1 MMRMV
6 RVRVRVMVMMV
17 SVVMMM
23 MMMMMMMM
31 SEEDAIGAGSWDRE
45 SKFLQTRKGGSL
57 QTRGSEISSST

>member
-1 MMRMV
+1 MIMMRMV

-23 MMMMMMMM
+23 MMMMR

-57 QTRGSEISSST
+57 QTRGSEISSSN

>member
-23 MMMMMMMM
+23 MMMMMMR

>member
-23 MMMMMMMM
+23 MMRR

-45 SKFLQTRKGGSL
+45 SKFLQTRNGGSL